1 MRESEKSLIHK
12 TFELGILLKG
22 INGALEIIG
31 GVLLIVVNPQTINS
45 WVIKLTQGELS
56 RDPYDLV
63 ANFLLKS
70 AHDFSLGGQLFGVL
84 FLLSHGII
92 KLFLIIALFKKKLWA
107 YPLAIIIFS
116 LFIVYQMYRYFLE
129 GSTWM
134 VILSVL
140 DVFVIWLTVLEYR
153 NLKQPA

>member
-1 MRESEKSLIHK
+1 MQNQYKSLVHK

-45 WVIKLTQGELS
+45 WVIQLTQGELS

-84 FLLSHGII
+84 FLLSHGLI
-92 KLFLIIALFKKKLWA
+92 KLFLIIALFK
-107 YPLAIIIFS
+107 
-116 LFIVYQMYRYFLE
+116 
-129 GSTWM
+129 
-134 VILSVL
+134 
-140 DVFVIWLTVLEYR
+140 
-153 NLKQPA
+153 